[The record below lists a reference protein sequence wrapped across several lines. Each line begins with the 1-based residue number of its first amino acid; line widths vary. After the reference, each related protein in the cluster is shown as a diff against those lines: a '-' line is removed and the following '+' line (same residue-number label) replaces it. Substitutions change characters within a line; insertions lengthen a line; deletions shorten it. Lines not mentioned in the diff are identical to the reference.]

1 MDSAAPI
8 ERGPSNSMTS
18 GSRIATRYVFE
29 ARILIRLHRGS
40 QSLAVPGWARDLSES
55 GLGAFVA
62 EGLVVGEAVSL
73 EIPLPASGKEVIPA
87 KVTRQLG
94 TQYGFQFTALSAEQ
108 RSSIRTALKGH
119 SVVPHSDVER

>member
-1 MDSAAPI
+1 MDSAALT
-8 ERGPSNSMTS
+8 EREPTKSLTPD
-18 GSRIATRYVFE
+18 SRIATRYVFE
-29 ARILIRLHRGS
+29 SRILIRLHRGS

-62 EGLVVGEAVSL
+62 EGLVVGELVSL
-73 EIPLPASGKEVIPA
+73 EIPLPASRKEVIPA

-108 RSSIRTALKGH
+108 RSSIRSALK
-119 SVVPHSDVER
+119 SQPSIPYSNV